1 MEHLHLSIG
10 GGFVSKY
17 IIYKEINKQN
27 KTKQMARENRLTEG
41 VFTGIVGTREKI
53 SSYDK
58 FLNVNVDLTRKH
70 SPELTKYCKKYR
82 DIINKNK
89 VKFQNLAKLEEV
101 IMQIR
106 SKETLLENIKLSTV
120 REYIYARSLFYRED
134 KGTKDIR
141 VIVDKTDIYGTD
153 LKSLL
158 ENKDFMSKATSKLES
173 AMDKDIQENL
183 NKIQDIF

>member
-1 MEHLHLSIG
+1 
-10 GGFVSKY
+10 
-17 IIYKEINKQN
+17 
-27 KTKQMARENRLTEG
+27 MARENKLTEG

-82 DIINKNK
+82 DVINKNK

-101 IMQIR
+101 IMQLR

-158 ENKDFMSKATSKLES
+158 ENKDFMTKASSKLEA
-173 AMDKDIQENL
+173 AMDKEIQENL

>member
-1 MEHLHLSIG
+1 
-10 GGFVSKY
+10 
-17 IIYKEINKQN
+17 
-27 KTKQMARENRLTEG
+27 MARENKLTEG

-82 DIINKNK
+82 DVINKNK

-101 IMQIR
+101 IMQLR

-141 VIVDKTDIYGTD
+141 VIVGKTEFYGTD
-153 LKSLL
+153 LVKLL
-158 ENKDFMSKATSKLES
+158 DSPIFMETAVTKLEM
-173 AMDKDIQENL
+173 AMDKEISENL
-183 NKIQDIF
+183 KLVEDIF